1 MERKRQKIST
11 AVVLLILLV
20 PVLYLLFQLYSVLN
34 RPYVTETAIRY
45 DMSDSLYLDGFLV
58 FDQQEVPGDGMLGY
72 LVENGMRV
80 SGGTQVAEQYTD
92 PSQADA
98 RRELRELDEQ
108 MELLKKSE
116 NTVTNDVS
124 VLLSQRQSSFY
135 DFLDELDRQNYEQA
149 EKEAKDYLLALNRLQ
164 ITTGQIR
171 NFSSARSELEQ
182 QRQSASERLGSPGA
196 VNAPVGGYFVAAPSG
211 DWLEFDNDQFSEM
224 SAETIQSAF
233 EDGNGIRPMEGA
245 GKLVKSYTWR
255 FYGTCPVSEMKR
267 FEGVKTVE
275 LSFPGEAEKPL
286 PAVVESVTAEEGAKL
301 AKIVLRCEYVGAD
314 VLGLSSASA
323 RIDFNSYK
331 GIRVNAK
338 ALHIVD
344 GEKGVY
350 VKYGNLA
357 RWRKIK
363 AIYQDDEYIL
373 VPEGGKVGTE
383 NEVRL
388 FDEIIV
394 EGVDL
399 KDGKLL
405 K

>member
-1 MERKRQKIST
+1 MERKRQKIAT
-11 AVVLLILLV
+11 AIVLLILLV
-20 PVLYLLFQLYSVLN
+20 PVFYLLFQLYSVLN

-45 DMSDSLYLDGFLV
+45 DMSDSLFSDGFLV

-72 LVENGMRV
+72 LVENGVRV
-80 SGGTQVAEQYTD
+80 SGGAQIAEQYDD

-124 VLLSQRQSSFY
+124 VLLNQRQSSFY
-135 DFLDELDRQNYEQA
+135 DFLDQLDRENYEQA
-149 EKEAKDYLLALNRLQ
+149 EKGANNYLLALNRLQ

-171 NFSSARSELEQ
+171 NFSGARNELEQ
-182 QRQSASERLGSPGA
+182 HRQSAKERLGNPGA
-196 VNAPVGGYFVAAPSG
+196 VTAPVGGYFVAAPSG
-211 DWLEFDNDQFSEM
+211 DWLEIDADQFNAM
-224 SAETIQSAF
+224 NAEEINSTF
-233 EDGNGIRPMEGA
+233 KDGNGIRSMKGA
-245 GKLVKSYTWR
+245 GKLVKSYTWH
-255 FYGTCPVSEMKR
+255 FYGTCPVGEMKR
-267 FEGVKTVE
+267 FEGVKNVE

-286 PAVVESVTAEEGAKL
+286 PAVVEQVTADEDSGL

-314 VLGLSSASA
+314 VMGLSSAAA
-323 RIDFNSYK
+323 RIDFHSYK

-357 RWRKIK
+357 RWRKIE
-363 AIYQDDEYIL
+363 ILYQDDEYIL

-383 NEVRL
+383 NEVCL
-388 FDEIIV
+388 FDEVIV